1 MQKWHKNS
9 QKWDM
14 KWDTAA
20 GIIMEYV
27 FASEDDNG
35 QDDGGRWCCFG

>member
-1 MQKWHKNS
+1 
-9 QKWDM
+9 M